1 MMLASSTLAH
11 IHLDGEIDEVF
22 ASTEEALRGR
32 IVEAIRLLAASAGE
46 PVTAT
51 VVDGA
56 VRWPL
61 IVHPDGSFIE
71 ATALAETEDGE
82 PASAP
87 RALRTGEVPVL
98 DAADAPSTEAEVAP
112 AAAPVPAPAVEVAAE
127 VAAPSPAESGEVP
140 AAAAPVAA
148 SAPDVPVFESAPAE
162 ASVPRESAPEA
173 SAPAGPLRST
183 TARREP
189 TLRDPVQRVTP
200 TVEDLLG
207 SRADRVKP
215 RATEGWQGA
224 IRRATGGAGLAAR
237 RRAEQ
242 SRLDRERVV
251 QRRLDGPRTIVVL
264 NPKGGAHKTTSTL
277 LLAATFGTQRGGT
290 TWPGT
295 TAKPRRPGLARA
307 ERAAPPHRRRPA
319 RAPGFVRRAEPGE
332 PRRPRHRASRRSTPE
347 FDVLASDRRRRG
359 VVVDRRGRVRPPAR
373 RAVAK
378 YRLLIVDTGNNM
390 RASNWVAA
398 VAAADQL
405 VIVSTVREDT
415 AASAAWLLDGLRE
428 GADRKID
435 DAVTILS
442 LARRP
447 SPTASSPSASVSAS
461 RRSRAT
467 SCTCPSTPRSSTAG
481 PIDFDASRPSRDA
494 WLSVAASLSAS
505 DPRGRAGCVRPS
517 GARLSVGRVCVRPSV
532 PRASARQAALSIPA
546 RCAFFDSA
554 CRFQQR
560 ALGCVL
566 QIKRGGSGRA
576 QDASVREHPNACA
589 HPNACGSQ
597 ESPPGR
603 AVDSCARCAFF
614 DSAHRFQ
621 QRAQESAAHPRLSSA
636 RRVQ

>member
-1 MMLASSTLAH
+1 METATFEPTVHYTSTTVAQ
-11 IHLDGEIDEVF
+11 IHVGGEIDEVY

-98 DAADAPSTEAEVAP
+98 DAADAPSTEAVVAP
-112 AAAPVPAPAVEVAAE
+112 AAAPAPAPAVEVAAE

-148 SAPDVPVFESAPAE
+148 SAPDVPVFETAPAE

-189 TLRDPVQRVTP
+189 APRDPVQRVTP

-224 IRRATGGAGLAAR
+224 IRRATGGAVSPRPGK
-237 RRAEQ
+237 AEQ

-277 LLAATFGTQRGGT
+277 LLAATFGTQRGGAT
-290 TWPGT
+290 LAWDNNETRGT
-295 TAKPRRPGLARA
+295 LGWRAQNAPHHRTAVDLL
-307 ERAAPPHRRRPA
+307 EHLDS
-319 RAPGFVRRAEPGE
+319 FAEPSQ
-332 PRRPRHRASRRSTPE
+332 ASLAALDTYVRTQVDAR
-347 FDVLASDRRRRG
+347 FDVLASDEDAAASSSIDAAAFDRLHG
-359 VVVDRRGRVRPPAR
+359 VLSRY
-373 RAVAK
+373 

-428 GADRKID
+428 KGFDRKID
-435 DAVTILS
+435 DAVTIL
-442 LARRP
+442 A
-447 SPTASSPSASVSAS
+447 APSAKPDRKLAERLERHFAQVTGDVVHVPFDPALVDG
-461 RRSRAT
+461 
-467 SCTCPSTPRSSTAG
+467 G
-481 PIDFDASRPSRDA
+481 PIDFDALSPESRDA
-494 WLSVAASLSAS
+494 WLSVAASIAQ
-505 DPRGRAGCVRPS
+505 
-517 GARLSVGRVCVRPSV
+517 RL
-532 PRASARQAALSIPA
+532 
-546 RCAFFDSA
+546 
-554 CRFQQR
+554 
-560 ALGCVL
+560 
-566 QIKRGGSGRA
+566 
-576 QDASVREHPNACA
+576 
-589 HPNACGSQ
+589 
-597 ESPPGR
+597 
-603 AVDSCARCAFF
+603 
-614 DSAHRFQ
+614 
-621 QRAQESAAHPRLSSA
+621 
-636 RRVQ
+636 

>member
-1 MMLASSTLAH
+1 MGTATFEPTVHYTSTTVAQ
-11 IHLDGEIDEVF
+11 IHVGGEIDEVF
-22 ASTEEALRGR
+22 ASTEEGLRAR

-98 DAADAPSTEAEVAP
+98 DAADAPSTEAVVAP
-112 AAAPVPAPAVEVAAE
+112 AAAPAPAPAVEVAAE

-148 SAPDVPVFESAPAE
+148 SAPDMPVFETAPAE

-189 TLRDPVQRVTP
+189 APRDPVQRVTP

-224 IRRATGGAGLAAR
+224 IRRATGGAVSPRPGK
-237 RRAEQ
+237 AEQ

-277 LLAATFGTQRGGT
+277 LLAATFGTQRGGAT
-290 TWPGT
+290 LAWDNNETRGT
-295 TAKPRRPGLARA
+295 LGWRAQNAPHHRTAVDLL
-307 ERAAPPHRRRPA
+307 EHLDS
-319 RAPGFVRRAEPGE
+319 FAEPSQ
-332 PRRPRHRASRRSTPE
+332 ASLAALDTYVRTQVDAR
-347 FDVLASDRRRRG
+347 FDVLASDEDAAASSSIDAAAFDRLHG
-359 VVVDRRGRVRPPAR
+359 VLSRY
-373 RAVAK
+373 

-428 GADRKID
+428 KGFDRKID
-435 DAVTILS
+435 DAVTIL
-442 LARRP
+442 A
-447 SPTASSPSASVSAS
+447 APSAKPDRKLAERLERHFAQVTGDVVHVPFDPALVDG
-461 RRSRAT
+461 
-467 SCTCPSTPRSSTAG
+467 G
-481 PIDFDASRPSRDA
+481 PIDFDALSPESRDA
-494 WLSVAASLSAS
+494 WLSVAASIAQ
-505 DPRGRAGCVRPS
+505 
-517 GARLSVGRVCVRPSV
+517 RL
-532 PRASARQAALSIPA
+532 
-546 RCAFFDSA
+546 
-554 CRFQQR
+554 
-560 ALGCVL
+560 
-566 QIKRGGSGRA
+566 
-576 QDASVREHPNACA
+576 
-589 HPNACGSQ
+589 
-597 ESPPGR
+597 
-603 AVDSCARCAFF
+603 
-614 DSAHRFQ
+614 
-621 QRAQESAAHPRLSSA
+621 
-636 RRVQ
+636 

>member
-1 MMLASSTLAH
+1 MGTATFEPTVHYTSTTVAQ
-11 IHLDGEIDEVF
+11 IHVGGEIDEVF

-98 DAADAPSTEAEVAP
+98 DAADAPSTEAVVAP
-112 AAAPVPAPAVEVAAE
+112 AAAPAPAPAVEVAAE

-148 SAPDVPVFESAPAE
+148 SAPDVPVFETAPAE

-189 TLRDPVQRVTP
+189 APRDPVQRVTP

-224 IRRATGGAGLAAR
+224 IRRATGGAVSPRPGK
-237 RRAEQ
+237 AEQ

-277 LLAATFGTQRGGT
+277 LLAATFGTQRGGAT
-290 TWPGT
+290 LAWDNNETRGT
-295 TAKPRRPGLARA
+295 LGWRAQNAPHHRTAVDLL
-307 ERAAPPHRRRPA
+307 EHLDS
-319 RAPGFVRRAEPGE
+319 FAEPSQ
-332 PRRPRHRASRRSTPE
+332 ASLAALDTYVRTQVDAR
-347 FDVLASDRRRRG
+347 FDVLASDEDAAASSSIDAAAFDRLHG
-359 VVVDRRGRVRPPAR
+359 VLSRY
-373 RAVAK
+373 

-428 GADRKID
+428 KGFDRKID
-435 DAVTILS
+435 DAVTIL
-442 LARRP
+442 A
-447 SPTASSPSASVSAS
+447 APSAKPDRKLAERLERHFAQVTGDVVHVPFDPALVDG
-461 RRSRAT
+461 
-467 SCTCPSTPRSSTAG
+467 G
-481 PIDFDASRPSRDA
+481 PIDFDALSPESRDA
-494 WLSVAASLSAS
+494 WLSVAASIAQ
-505 DPRGRAGCVRPS
+505 
-517 GARLSVGRVCVRPSV
+517 RL
-532 PRASARQAALSIPA
+532 
-546 RCAFFDSA
+546 
-554 CRFQQR
+554 
-560 ALGCVL
+560 
-566 QIKRGGSGRA
+566 
-576 QDASVREHPNACA
+576 
-589 HPNACGSQ
+589 
-597 ESPPGR
+597 
-603 AVDSCARCAFF
+603 
-614 DSAHRFQ
+614 
-621 QRAQESAAHPRLSSA
+621 
-636 RRVQ
+636 